1 VMDDVTRGRR
11 ALVTGG
17 AGFIGSHLVDGLLA
31 DGWDVTV
38 IDNFDPFYPA
48 AVKRINIDAHTRH
61 PSWRLLEIDV
71 SDHEALARVTGD
83 FDVIVHLAAKAGVRP
98 SIADPL
104 AYQKANV
111 AGTQALLE
119 FARARGI
126 RQFVFASSSSVYGVN
141 PRVPWSEDD
150 HVLEPISPYAS
161 TKVSGELL
169 GHVYARLYGIRFLA
183 LRFFTVYGPRQRPD
197 LAIHGFAR
205 RLLRGDAI
213 PMFGDGSTRRDY
225 TFIEDIVAGV
235 RSAMAY
241 DGSPYEVI
249 NLGNNRTVSLR
260 EMIATLE
267 KAFQIEARIEQ
278 HPEQPGDV
286 SQTWAQVEKARRLLG
301 YEPKTSFDEGIGRFR
316 DWLATSAR

>member
-1 VMDDVTRGRR
+1 MTPGRR

-38 IDNFDPFYPA
+38 LDNFDPFYPA
-48 AVKRINIDAHTRH
+48 AVKRANIDAHTRH
-61 PSWRLLEIDV
+61 PHWQLLEVDI
-71 SDHEALARVTGD
+71 SDHEALARITGD

-119 FARARGI
+119 FARARDI

-169 GHVYARLYGIRFLA
+169 GHVYAKLYGIRFLA

-225 TFIEDIVAGV
+225 TFIDDIVAGV
-235 RSAMAY
+235 RGAMAY

-267 KAFQIEARIEQ
+267 SALQIKARIEQ

-286 SQTWAQVEKARRLLG
+286 PQTWARVEKARRLLG
-301 YEPKTSFDEGIGRFR
+301 YDPKTSFGEGIGRFR
-316 DWLATSAR
+316 DWLTASR